1 MPDAVSIIN
10 PKQKDCSYPFKE
22 ICAAGVVFNLIM
34 ALRSELRNK
43 GHFEFIKE
51 PNLKRYLDL
60 VAIATIADSMPLEG
74 INRIFVFNGLKEV
87 PRTDKKGLSELIGNG
102 NKKQYS
108 ARDISFQVAPKINA
122 AGRVGNASN
131 AV

>member
-1 MPDAVSIIN
+1 
-10 PKQKDCSYPFKE
+10 
-22 ICAAGVVFNLIM
+22 M

-122 AGRVGNASN
+122 AGRVGKASN
-131 AV
+131 AVKLLVEDDIEVINSLVGIIEQDNSNRQKIQEKV